1 MCERYF
7 NFAHLCSSL
16 PGLFLDCPYTGSYQ
30 ALLEDLIGMGVYSS
44 KKILIFP
51 YFLGP
56 LGPLEQSLSV
66 TDFNENTNNPCLQT
80 AVQHSNLQYY
90 IVQYGTVW

>member
-1 MCERYF
+1 M
-7 NFAHLCSSL
+7 
-16 PGLFLDCPYTGSYQ
+16 
-30 ALLEDLIGMGVYSS
+30 
-44 KKILIFP
+44 
-51 YFLGP
+51 FLGP